1 MCWITEIGKPVSHK
15 ARKDIIC
22 YKIVPTPN
30 SEVIYSK
37 IFHFEYHF
45 GKLYKTDL
53 GKVTQ
58 HPYYYSIEEGFH
70 SYKELPI
77 LWRNMYITA
86 KSGFYNI
93 HKNIIIECIIP
104 ADSTYYGNE
113 FGELVSDSIIVKSI
127 YYNNGKVSR
136 KNKGVSE

>member
-1 MCWITEIGKPVSHK
+1 MCWTTEIGRPVSHK

-30 SEVIYSK
+30 SEVVYSK

-53 GKVTQ
+53 GNVIQ
-58 HPYYYSIEEGFH
+58 HPYYYSIDEGFH
-70 SYKELPI
+70 SYKKLPI

-93 HKNIIIECIIP
+93 YRHVIIECVIP
-104 ADSTYYGNE
+104 IGSTYYENE
-113 FGELVSDSIIVKSI
+113 FGELVSNQIKIMKICVGIHIKSQ
-127 YYNNGKVSR
+127 S
-136 KNKGVSE
+136 